1 MWPDTIKAMHSL
13 TLALIM
19 VIRSDAGLLFATGC
33 LAALMVYELVSGNLI
48 GLRLNIWAT
57 RKERPS
63 LYWSVVG
70 LKAAFILFVAYTFW
84 LA

>member
-1 MWPDTIKAMHSL
+1 MHSL
-13 TLALIM
+13 AFALIM

-48 GLRLNIWAT
+48 GLRWNIWAT
-57 RKERPS
+57 RKDRPS
-63 LYWSVVG
+63 LYWTVVG
-70 LKAAFILFVAYTFW
+70 LKAAFIVFVGYAFW